1 MRLKFNI
8 NNREALASGLLIL
21 LGLGVMLKGSTYTI
35 GTMARM
41 GPGFF
46 PVMLGVLLMFL
57 GALCLFATGLS
68 TKDEDEEDFSGP
80 SQWRGWI
87 AIVGGVLA
95 FIVLGEY
102 GGLVP
107 ATFAL
112 VFISALGDRNH
123 SLLSALLLAGFVTVL
138 GVLIF
143 SWGLELQFPMFR
155 WG

>member
-1 MRLKFNI
+1 MRLKFSI
-8 NNREALASGLLIL
+8 NKREALASGLLFA
-21 LGLGVMLKGSTYTI
+21 LGLGVVIQGSTYNI

-57 GALCLFATGLS
+57 GVLCLFATGIS
-68 TKDEDEEDFSGP
+68 AEEDDEEDFSGP
-80 SQWRGWI
+80 SQWRGWLG
-87 AIVGGVLA
+87 IVGGVLA
-95 FIVLGEY
+95 FIFLGKY

-107 ATFAL
+107 AAFGL
-112 VFISALGDRNH
+112 VFISALGDKDH
-123 SLLSALLLAGFVTVL
+123 SLFSAFVLATCVSIA

-143 SWGLELQFPMFR
+143 SWGLDLQFPIFR